1 MLHKIYNETQYDVF
15 SCSVMSDSLR
25 PHGVEPTRLLC
36 PLNFPGKNTGVGC
49 HFLLQQIFPTQGLN
63 LHHLHCRLILYH
75 WATKEVPRVVCF
87 PSTFLENLGA
97 CLWSTPW
104 EQAVWPWAL
113 PSVPTQ
119 GSLHLEVSH
128 SPGPPHLPLP
138 AWIGHKAVCMHHS
151 VRCRVVHMH

>member
-63 LHHLHCRLILYH
+63 PGLLHCRQVLYH
-75 WATKEVPRVVCF
+75 LSQQESPMCCIPDANVVCEF
-87 PSTFLENLGA
+87 
-97 CLWSTPW
+97 CLKMLSN
-104 EQAVWPWAL
+104 
-113 PSVPTQ
+113 
-119 GSLHLEVSH
+119 
-128 SPGPPHLPLP
+128 
-138 AWIGHKAVCMHHS
+138 KD
-151 VRCRVVHMH
+151 